1 MFRRRGKRS
10 HVRRCFPRRLRVQ
23 TKRAGPPL
31 PRAGTGPHN
40 EHTRKGAFAV
50 RPRCTK
56 ARRRQ
61 QAKPSEPPAPGIV
74 GEADVAPATG
84 PAADQDRWVGTRFLA
99 ELLGV
104 SPPTV
109 LSWERQ
115 RLLPP

>member
-1 MFRRRGKRS
+1 M
-10 HVRRCFPRRLRVQ
+10 
-23 TKRAGPPL
+23 
-31 PRAGTGPHN
+31 
-40 EHTRKGAFAV
+40 

-115 RLLPP
+115 RLLPPAVRIGRFVRWRKGAVLRWLGEREAAAARGVSDAD